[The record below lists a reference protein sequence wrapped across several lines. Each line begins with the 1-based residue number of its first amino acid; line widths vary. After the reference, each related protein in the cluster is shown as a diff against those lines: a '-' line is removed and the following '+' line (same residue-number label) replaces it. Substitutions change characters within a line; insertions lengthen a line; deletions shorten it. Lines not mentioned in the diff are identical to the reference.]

1 MPLSL
6 DKRHALAHMIAEF
19 ANEDEIL
26 ALARLCVNRSPA
38 EGATLPAIVLP
49 ADDPPAEP
57 EVRLNKVPPGFATTR
72 IGQDTA
78 ADILRILDGAPATLE
93 HIAKGIKRKPDDAQG
108 LLKLLWERKKLSYDG
123 EHYYV

>member
-38 EGATLPAIVLP
+38 EGATLPAIVL
-49 ADDPPAEP
+49 P